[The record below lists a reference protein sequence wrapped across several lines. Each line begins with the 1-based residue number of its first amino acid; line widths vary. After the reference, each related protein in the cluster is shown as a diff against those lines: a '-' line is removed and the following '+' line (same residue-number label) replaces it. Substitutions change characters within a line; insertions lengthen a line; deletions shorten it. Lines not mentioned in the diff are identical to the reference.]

1 MNFAKKMFEM
11 KIKSTFIFSI
21 FFAAL
26 FVSCNGQTKSNAIKK
41 NEKSDNVGGAFE
53 NREFTYYGIPKTV
66 SATDTNS
73 GWSQNGQ
80 RLLLTGI
87 VYQIDGKT
95 PAPNVLIYYYHTNTE
110 GKYVH
115 KPEEKRSMPPNELGQ
130 THGYIRG
137 WVKTDSLGRYFI
149 YTVRPGIYPTRD
161 APAHIHVTVKE
172 PNEINEYYIDDFVF
186 NDDKLVNTAYRN
198 KMENR
203 CGSGELRLV
212 QKDNLFVGERNIILG
227 LNIPNYPKK
236 MDSGI
241 RSGRN
246 VGEDVISFIPYH
258 AWGPDKGTRTCPI
271 CKYGW
276 YHGILYF
283 VGNNPNWTDIKKWL
297 TFLESESKKR
307 EKYLKVYFVYGN
319 ENNYNKTN
327 REQLLGQ
334 VGKELNLEKV
344 ALTFVPSFSDTE
356 SEINLN
362 KINVNVENTFVL
374 YKRSRIVDKFVNLN
388 PSQDNFKLITER
400 LDQTI
405 NEYFDLPKG
414 K

>member
-1 MNFAKKMFEM
+1 MNILLNMKLQIQFGLFAFL
-11 KIKSTFIFSI
+11 FSS
-21 FFAAL
+21 L
-26 FVSCNGQTKSNAIKK
+26 TGCNGQSNSNK
-41 NEKSDNVGGAFE
+41 NNTPDKTSNVGGAFE
-53 NREFTYYGIPKTV
+53 NREFTYYGIPKII
-66 SATDTNS
+66 SATDTSS
-73 GWSQNGQ
+73 GWNQNGQ
-80 RLLLTGI
+80 KLLLTGI

-95 PAPNVLIYYYHTNTE
+95 PAPNVLFYYYHTTTD

-149 YTVRPGIYPTRD
+149 YTVRPGVYPTQD
-161 APAHIHVTVKE
+161 APAHVHITVKE
-172 PNEINEYYIDDFVF
+172 PNDINEYYIDDFVF
-186 NDDKLVNTAYRN
+186 DDDKLVNTAYRN

-203 CGSGELRLV
+203 CGSGVLRLV
-212 QKDNLFVGERNIILG
+212 QKDNLFIGERNLILG
-227 LNIPNYPKK
+227 LNIPDYPKK
-236 MDSGI
+236 LSTGI
-241 RSGRN
+241 NSGRN
-246 VGEDVISFIPYH
+246 VGEDVISFIPFH
-258 AWGPDKGTRTCPI
+258 AWGHDKGTRTCPI

-283 VGNNPNWTDIKKWL
+283 VGNNPNWTEIKQWL

-307 EKYLKVYFVYGN
+307 ERYLKVYFVYGN
-319 ENNYNKTN
+319 ENDYNKTT
-327 REQLLGQ
+327 REQELKKL
-334 VGKELNLEKV
+334 GKELNLEKV

-362 KINVNVENTFVL
+362 KINSNVDNTFLL
-374 YKRSRIVDKFVNLN
+374 YKRSKVVDKFVNLE

-405 NEYFDLPKG
+405 NEYFDLPKS
-414 K
+414 KQE

>member
-1 MNFAKKMFEM
+1 M
-11 KIKSTFIFSI
+11 KNLINLLHFII
-21 FFAAL
+21 L
-26 FVSCNGQTKSNAIKK
+26 FNSLTSCIGQTKSNEPNKK
-41 NEKSDNVGGAFE
+41 DNTNKIGGAFE
-53 NREFTYYGIPKTV
+53 NREFTYYRIPKAI
-66 SATDTNS
+66 SATDTSS

-80 RLLLTGI
+80 KLLLTGI
-87 VYQIDGKT
+87 VYQNDGKT
-95 PAPNVLIYYYHTNTE
+95 AASNVLIYYYQTNTD

-115 KPEEKRSMPPNELGQ
+115 KPGEKRSMPPNELGQ

-149 YTVRPGIYPTRD
+149 YTVRPGVYPTKD

-186 NDDKLVNTAYRN
+186 NDDKLVNTVYRN

-212 QKDNLFVGERNIILG
+212 QKGNLFVGERNIILG
-227 LNIPNYPKK
+227 LNIPDYPIKFEA
-236 MDSGI
+236 GI
-241 RSGRN
+241 SSGRN

-276 YHGILYF
+276 YHGILYL
-283 VGNNPNWTDIKKWL
+283 VGNNPNWTEVKRWL
-297 TFLESESKKR
+297 TFLESESIKR
-307 EKYLKVYFVYGN
+307 EKHLKVYFVYGN
-319 ENNYNKTN
+319 ENGYNKSI
-327 REQLLGQ
+327 REQELEKI
-334 VGKELNLEKV
+334 GKELHLERV

-362 KINVNVENTFVL
+362 KINANVENTFIL
-374 YKRSRIVDKFVNLN
+374 YKRSRIIGKFVNLN
-388 PSQDNFKLITER
+388 PSPDNFRIIKER

-405 NEYFDLPKG
+405 NEYFDLPMTKQE
-414 K
+414 